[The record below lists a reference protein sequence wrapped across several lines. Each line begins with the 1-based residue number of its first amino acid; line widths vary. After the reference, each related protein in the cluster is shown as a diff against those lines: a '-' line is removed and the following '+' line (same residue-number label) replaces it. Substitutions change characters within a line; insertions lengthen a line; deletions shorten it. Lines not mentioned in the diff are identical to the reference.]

1 MFQKDFEKSSK
12 KFRRILSEN
21 PGNVQDDS
29 GECLKRFQEMFKNI
43 PGNFQQD
50 FRKYFQF

>member
-1 MFQKDFEKSSK
+1 MFQKDFG
-12 KFRRILSEN
+12 KFSRRFRGILSKS
-21 PGNVQDDS
+21 PGNVQNDS
-29 GECLKRFQEMFKNI
+29 GECLKRFQGMFKNL